1 MSNGEKT
8 SSTDTPQQA
17 MLRQITAELAKD
29 IKTEADLNN
38 ILNQFVKMTVEAA
51 LGAEMEHHLGYAKR
65 ATEGRG
71 TGNSRNGFS
80 PKTLTS
86 PYGEL
91 AIETPRDRNS
101 EFEPVI
107 VQKGQTR
114 LTGFDDQILAFYAQ
128 GMTTR
133 EITDT
138 FKKLYDADVSPTLI
152 SKVTDA
158 VIARVT
164 AWRSRPLDN
173 LYPIFIWTVLSLRCI
188 RISGLSINRCT
199 SRWVSIWKDKRN
211 V

>member
-1 MSNGEKT
+1 
-8 SSTDTPQQA
+8 
-17 MLRQITAELAKD
+17 
-29 IKTEADLNN
+29 
-38 ILNQFVKMTVEAA
+38 MTVEAA
-51 LGAEMEHHLGYAKR
+51 LGAEMEHHLGYAKS

-71 TGNSRNGFS
+71 TGSSRNGFS

-91 AIETPRDRNS
+91 VIEAPRDRNS

-114 LTGFDDQILAFYAQ
+114 LTGFDDQILVFYAQ

-158 VIARVT
+158 IIDREPPGVADRWII
-164 AWRSRPLDN
+164 SIPL
-173 LYPIFIWTVLSLRCI
+173 LIWTVLSLRCI